1 MKLIVPDK
9 LENGKNGVRLNRF
22 VEFILYII
30 SYTIAFLLLESIFDS
45 FQIADDSVRLYS
57 LLSVC
62 VIYILNQAV
71 KPILITLTMPL
82 TGLTFGLFYF
92 VINVLILKFTDWIMG
107 AKLNFTDIW
116 TLFFISILLSLIDF
130 IIEDVIVKP
139 LIKKVKKK

>member
-22 VEFILYII
+22 VEFVLYII